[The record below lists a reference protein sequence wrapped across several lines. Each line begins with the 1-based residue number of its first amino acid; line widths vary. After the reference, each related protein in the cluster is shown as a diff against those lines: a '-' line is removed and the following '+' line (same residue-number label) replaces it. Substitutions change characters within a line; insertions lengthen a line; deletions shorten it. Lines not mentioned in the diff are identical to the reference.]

1 MPAAVVVLS
10 VRADFEARCVN
21 YPELANAVQHRYLV
35 LPMTERQLRMAIT
48 AGQGR
53 GRPR

>member
-1 MPAAVVVLS
+1 M
-10 VRADFEARCVN
+10 N

-35 LPMTERQLRMAIT
+35 LPMTERQLRMAI
-48 AGQGR
+48 AEGQGR